1 LTISSLFQK
10 DSLSLLREL
19 MGIERDCEITVEA
32 NPETITA
39 GYLEQLR
46 ELGIN
51 RLSIGIQTTRPSQL
65 RRLERLSTRDK
76 IFESVDLAI
85 KYFENVNLDLM
96 IGIPEQTEEN
106 LFDDLEFISKT
117 KPQHMS
123 VYILTLEPDHI
134 WFKSKVLSSQ
144 LADAETVERLYCRAI
159 NFLTTLGYEHYE
171 VSNFAQPGFASKHNK
186 NYWDTQSS
194 YLALG
199 PGAHGYLKSGDGKRW
214 RTVNHRSIEKFF
226 QSESGLESFECLTS
240 EQKSLEELY
249 MRLRTRVPLVSGD
262 LEIAQFE
269 HRAAALIDS
278 GLAILVR
285 GGLVLTDRG
294 WLLMEKVAEYLV

>member
-1 LTISSLFQK
+1 M
-10 DSLSLLREL
+10 DSVLSQLKET
-19 MGIERDCEITVEA
+19 MGIERNCEITVEA

-39 GYLEQLR
+39 GYLKGLR
-46 ELGIN
+46 HLGVN

-76 IFESVDLAI
+76 IFEAVDLAL

-134 WFKSKVLSSQ
+134 WYKSKVLSSQ
-144 LADAETVERLYCRAI
+144 LADAETVERLYVSAI

-199 PGAHGYLKSGDGKRW
+199 PGAHGYLEGVDGKRW

-226 QSESGLESFECLTS
+226 QSQSGLESFECLTTD
-240 EQKSLEELY
+240 QRQLEELY
-249 MRLRTRVPLVSGD
+249 MRLRTRVPLSSED
-262 LEIAQFE
+262 LGISQYER
-269 HRAAALIDS
+269 RAEALIDS
-278 GLAILVR
+278 GLAVSMR